1 MKKKK
6 KKNEKVCPNTK
17 SKIRKH
23 FFHADEF
30 LKAVESVDN
39 KEIQALDVN
48 LDKRWQS
55 PLQFESLEILETI
68 EEIEKPNRD
77 IIRNINDD
85 SWGGGSDDLF

>member
-6 KKNEKVCPNTK
+6 NQKVCPNTK

-30 LKAVESVDN
+30 LKEVESADN

-48 LDKRWQS
+48 FYKRWQS
-55 PLQFESLEILETI
+55 PLQFENLETVETSEPIGKTNRRII
-68 EEIEKPNRD
+68 ED
-77 IIRNINDD
+77 VDD
-85 SWGGGSDDLF
+85 NFLKGCSDDIF